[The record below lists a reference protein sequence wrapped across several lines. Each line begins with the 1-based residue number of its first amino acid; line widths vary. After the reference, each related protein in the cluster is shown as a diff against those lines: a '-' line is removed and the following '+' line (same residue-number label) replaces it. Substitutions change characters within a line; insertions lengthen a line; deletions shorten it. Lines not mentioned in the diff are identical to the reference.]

1 MQTWIMHFCTYV
13 VPFYWFLLL
22 TSLFIVSIFTFHLGL
37 EVYFIIVCYFS
48 LQIWYINS
56 YRYEFVEK
64 HSGIAIFIR
73 VKYSISV
80 IKNIFFRKSHETSII
95 VSFIHESIKIYPSIV
110 SSNISIIYY
119 PNFFLLNYN
128 NLNNCTTYHLPNLIK

>member
-1 MQTWIMHFCTYV
+1 MDNAFLYV
-13 VPFYWFLLL
+13 RGSFLL
-22 TSLFIVSIFTFHLGL
+22 VSPLNLSFYRIHFYVS